1 MITGCLW
8 SFAIQ
13 GSLPPYSFTPFLR
26 TTQMKN
32 ITLLAALTLFGATS
46 LSAQV
51 IDANQTG
58 SALYMASFSQGD
70 LAQSFTPTMATCSG
84 GGIFTSPYGTGGTFT
99 CELWTGL
106 PNAGGTM
113 LATGSANASPSSY
126 TDAMWPAVPVTVGTT
141 YYMVYYCTD
150 PGMGIMGDYDL
161 YLGGNVFANS
171 GFGAWPQYD
180 YTFRTW
186 AGGGPTFALTATGTP
201 GGTMTFDVSGATANG
216 PVAYFYAYGLGSF
229 AVNNPFTSN
238 VVTTGLSSNGFTVLP
253 VVTADG
259 AGNFSLSSS
268 VPARAAGFV
277 HVQAADG
284 LSDAVSAVISL

>member
-1 MITGCLW
+1 MIWEKCLTD
-8 SFAIQ
+8 IDTE
-13 GSLPPYSFTPFLR
+13 GT
-26 TTQMKN
+26 
-32 ITLLAALTLFGATS
+32 

-58 SALYMASFSQGD
+58 TTLYMAQFAQGD
-70 LAQSFTPTMATCSG
+70 LAQSFVPTMPTCSG

-113 LATGSANASPSSY
+113 LATGSASASPSSY
-126 TDAMWPAVPVTVGTT
+126 TDAMWPAVPVTIGTT
-141 YYMVYYCTD
+141 YYMVYYCSD
-150 PGMGIMGDYDL
+150 SSMGIMGDYDL
-161 YLGGNVFANS
+161 YPGGNVFANP

-186 AGGGPTFALTATGTP
+186 SGGGSVFALAVSGAP
-201 GGTMTFDVSGATANG
+201 GGLMTFDVSGATANG
-216 PVAYFYAYGLGSF
+216 PVAYLYAYGLGSF

-238 VVTTGLSSNGFTVLP
+238 IVTTGLSSNGFTVAA

-259 AGNFSLSSS
+259 SGNYSFSTG

-284 LSDAVSAVISL
+284 LSDALSAVASL